1 MKMTCINCPMGCQ
14 LEVKLNGKEVV
25 VTGNTCARG
34 LAYGKQE
41 FLLPMRTVTS
51 LVKVRQG
58 GVVSVKT
65 SGQVPK
71 SKIFDVLDQLK
82 NIVVDKPVKIG
93 DVIIKDVL
101 GLGVDIVAT
110 KNMI

>member
-14 LEVKLNGKEVV
+14 LEVNLNGKEVV

-34 LAYGKQE
+34 ITYGKQE

-58 GVVSVKT
+58 GVLSVKT
-65 SGQVPK
+65 NSQVPK
-71 SKIFDVLDQLK
+71 SKIFEVLDTLK
-82 NIVVDKPVKIG
+82 NITVDSPIKIG
-93 DVIIKDVL
+93 DVIVKNVL
-101 GLGVDIVAT
+101 NLGVDIVAT
-110 KNMI
+110 KNL